1 MPTQKGFTLIEL
13 LTVVAII
20 SLLAT
25 LAIPLYQNYTAKAQ
39 VSEAMVLADGL
50 KSKVIADLSSNICS
64 NQTSSGS
71 YGVAVSGGTA
81 PNCNITFTF
90 KNSKVSPDLTSKIL
104 VLDVAPSGALSV
116 NPTTTVNNKYLP
128 NSIL

>member
-1 MPTQKGFTLIEL
+1 VTTQKGFTLIEL

-20 SLLAT
+20 SLLAAI
-25 LAIPLYQNYTAKAQ
+25 AIPAYQSYTAKAQ

-50 KSKVIADLSSNICS
+50 KSKVIADLSNNVCNNESSNG
-64 NQTSSGS
+64 T
-71 YGVAVSGGTA
+71 YGVAVAGGTA

-90 KNSKVSPDLTSKIL
+90 NNSKVASGLTSKIL
-104 VLDVAPSGALSV
+104 VLDVAPNGVLSV